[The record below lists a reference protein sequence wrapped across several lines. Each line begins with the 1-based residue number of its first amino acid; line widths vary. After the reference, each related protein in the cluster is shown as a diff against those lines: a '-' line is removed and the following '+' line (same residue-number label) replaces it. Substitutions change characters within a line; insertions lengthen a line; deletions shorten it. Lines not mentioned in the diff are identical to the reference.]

1 MLWLILPGIF
11 VLGCEIIL
19 GANCGIDAR
28 IFFGLLAAALG
39 CMLTLCLPQRW
50 TPWKHKETR
59 KYPIVGNVVVSSVGY
74 TTGGKYTSETTARA
88 TYTIVVRED
97 GQLKGRTFWAD
108 QAQMFDSAN
117 KEAVL
122 VQSTDIRNTTSWWSP
137 SVSEERITYMIFV
150 PEGMVEV
157 QRYANTSDESP
168 Q

>member
-1 MLWLILPGIF
+1 MLF
-11 VLGCEIIL
+11 
-19 GANCGIDAR
+19 R
-28 IFFGLLAAALG
+28 
-39 CMLTLCLPQRW
+39 
-50 TPWKHKETR
+50 
-59 KYPIVGNVVVSSVGY
+59 S
-74 TTGGKYTSETTARA
+74 
-88 TYTIVVRED
+88 IVVRED